1 MSSSSQQDRHFDS
14 LSIQALNA
22 TRHSKCEPRQS
33 LNPLI
38 QLELPYGFALKKPLE
53 GNLIE
58 RRPEEILY
66 GAFKGMGDLLCASPV
81 ILAELNVGSKVR
93 LLLFPN
99 PGLIEFVRL
108 IEFGQNQKNL
118 TIHFLPVGGAA
129 GWLRRFVAFLRDMR
143 RLSPTRIWI
152 SPHASPQSSSW
163 KIPALLWLVRR
174 FYWPKAKL
182 AGADSE
188 RMSRLFDIRVQADRS
203 LPRIERE
210 WTAYLAQRSNSR
222 LNGPPPPVHFIP
234 AIANGLRISPEYD
247 LLVHP
252 GANARNRS
260 WPATHYAAV
269 IERMPPEWR
278 IAVLGLPGDV
288 EELRRVMPH
297 NRNIHYLT
305 GTLEQSIATLTRARV
320 LLTMDSGNVH
330 FAHFL
335 GLPAVALFGNTDPKT
350 VISRDTSVLPI
361 YQQRFPCQPCERV
374 DCSQPEVYCMNS
386 IDPALVAEKLL
397 ALIGKTIAKA

>member
-1 MSSSSQQDRHFDS
+1 M
-14 LSIQALNA
+14 
-22 TRHSKCEPRQS
+22 K
-33 LNPLI
+33 
-38 QLELPYGFALKKPLE
+38 FALKKPSA

-58 RRPEEILY
+58 QKPEEILY

-81 ILAELNVGSKVR
+81 IVAELNAGSKVR

-99 PGLIEFVRL
+99 PSLVEFSRL
-108 IEFGQNQKNL
+108 IEFGQNRKNL
-118 TIHFLPVGGAA
+118 TIHFLPVATTV
-129 GWLRRFVAFLRDMR
+129 GWLRRLAAFFRDMR
-143 RLSPTRIWI
+143 SLSPTRIWI
-152 SPHASPQSSSW
+152 SPHAPAPASSW
-163 KIPALLWLVRR
+163 KIPALLWLLRR
-174 FYWPKAKL
+174 FYWPNARL

-210 WTAYLAQRSNSR
+210 WMAYRAQGSNPR
-222 LNGPPPPVHFIP
+222 LNGPPPDVHFIS
-234 AIANGLRISPEYD
+234 AIANGLRTSPEYD

-260 WPATHYAAV
+260 WPTTHYAAV
-269 IERMPPEWR
+269 IERMPPECR

-288 EELRRVMPH
+288 EELRRVLPR

-305 GTLEQSIATLTRARV
+305 GTLEESIATLTRARV
-320 LLTMDSGNVH
+320 LLTMDSGNTH

-335 GLPAVALFGNTDPKT
+335 KLPAVTLFGSTDPRT
-350 VISRDTSVLPI
+350 VLSKDTSVLPV

-374 DCSQPEVYCMNS
+374 DCSQPAVYCMNS
-386 IDPALVAEKLL
+386 IEPALVAEKLL
-397 ALIGKTIAKA
+397 ALIGKQPPA